1 MWNVVSETDLN
12 GYYIMGYSA
21 CVTLVT
27 AKNTTPVVFVYAR
40 AYRAML
46 FHFLPSLAIARRLA
60 SSPSRDS
67 SASSF
72 LLFPEPRLRGEHK
85 RVYDPLISN
94 V

>member
-1 MWNVVSETDLN
+1 
-12 GYYIMGYSA
+12 MGYRI

-27 AKNTTPVVFVYAR
+27 AKIQNSRSVRILAR
-40 AYRAML
+40 VSRDL

-72 LLFPEPRLRGEHK
+72 LFFPSHACVASIKGSMTL
-85 RVYDPLISN
+85 
-94 V
+94 